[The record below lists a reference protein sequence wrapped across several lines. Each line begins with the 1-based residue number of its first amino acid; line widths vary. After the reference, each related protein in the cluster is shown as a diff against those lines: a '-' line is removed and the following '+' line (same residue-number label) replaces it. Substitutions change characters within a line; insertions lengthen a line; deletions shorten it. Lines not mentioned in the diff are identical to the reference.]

1 MGIKFTPPSAEELA
15 RRGVGTPARAADSP
29 VTDEAPPAKRKPRR
43 KTPAK
48 PKE

>member
-1 MGIKFTPPSAEELA
+1 MGIKFEPPSAEELA
-15 RRGVGTPARAADSP
+15 RRGVGEGFKLTRPAKSP
-29 VTDEAPPAKRKPRR
+29 VSPLTPRKPRR